1 MEELPEHSEA
11 SAGLLLEWM
20 KNRMT
25 QDGETVLQ
33 NLFQTGTS
41 CLDWKSQRKTLCKW
55 LSPFT

>member
-20 KNRMT
+20 KNRMI

-33 NLFQTGTS
+33 NLFQTGGS
-41 CLDWKSQRKTLCKW
+41 RKRLPNRYQ
-55 LSPFT
+55 LP